1 MLEQKK
7 SENDFLEDFH
17 LLKIYNLIG
26 CKVLCVITKY
36 TRMTTY
42 MWMFCEG
49 FYLHKLIAAS
59 FAEQKSLRMFYFIGW
74 VFPVFPVTTFS
85 ILLWYFADEECWAIP
100 VNPYEWV
107 TNSTNLL
114 SLILNFA
121 FLCNIIRV
129 LVTKLR
135 ATHTNEPSQF
145 RKAVRATLVLV
156 PLFGPSIFLVL
167 YQPQSG
173 QCVTLEVHLPQ
184 LNGRTT

>member
-1 MLEQKK
+1 M
-7 SENDFLEDFH
+7 S
-17 LLKIYNLIG
+17 
-26 CKVLCVITKY
+26 
-36 TRMTTY
+36 
-42 MWMFCEG
+42 
-49 FYLHKLIAAS
+49 
-59 FAEQKSLRMFYFIGW
+59 
-74 VFPVFPVTTFS
+74 VTS
-85 ILLWYFADEECWAIP
+85 VRCWAIP

-107 TNSTNLL
+107 TNSPNLL

-156 PLFGPSIFLVL
+156 PLYSLHFFLVI

-173 QCVTLEVHLPQ
+173 QCVTLESYTFLSYAMDGLQVSGKFIFGMTGMDSLS
-184 LNGRTT
+184 LLSNVLKT